1 MELYIVRLAYHE
13 SVQLGHELSKRIN
26 EDSSSNRRGDD
37 DSSGDDD
44 EIQTDSGGKRQKAS
58 TRAAKEMLNVLEGS
72 EDQPEATGKYK
83 KLFEMD
89 FMKKASDQ
97 KKERAR
103 EEAQNILR
111 EIQEMEV
118 DSDDNEKD
126 EFIGKKSSKD
136 SAAFIAAKEQMKLQL
151 IQGSTGMTMR
161 GANKRVSVSGPI
173 SIKADAV
180 LPNKHKAEE
189 DDDTV
194 RWMPNLE
201 DAVTDTTSATEDE
214 DGQNPWLAAPTVGKK
229 RDLNGQQV
237 VHSNSSEGKGKGKAK
252 GNGEKL
258 YVTVEDIKSSAIGK
272 SEQIGSSI
280 TKGKEGSTECGKKE
294 TAAQKRSASSSII
307 SNAEKKIKTGPNK
320 SAVSSS
326 STTTSPA
333 VPQVPTPIAVG
344 KLGSQKERK
353 PLLMQKSQVSPFSRY
368 CCCRCWCPFSLP
380 SSSSS
385 SSSSSSFK
393 LSVVSN

>member
-1 MELYIVRLAYHE
+1 M
-13 SVQLGHELSKRIN
+13 
-26 EDSSSNRRGDD
+26 
-37 DSSGDDD
+37 
-44 EIQTDSGGKRQKAS
+44 
-58 TRAAKEMLNVLEGS
+58 
-72 EDQPEATGKYK
+72 
-83 KLFEMD
+83 
-89 FMKKASDQ
+89 
-97 KKERAR
+97 
-103 EEAQNILR
+103 
-111 EIQEMEV
+111 
-118 DSDDNEKD
+118 
-126 EFIGKKSSKD
+126 
-136 SAAFIAAKEQMKLQL
+136 
-151 IQGSTGMTMR
+151 
-161 GANKRVSVSGPI
+161 
-173 SIKADAV
+173 
-180 LPNKHKAEE
+180 
-189 DDDTV
+189 
-194 RWMPNLE
+194 
-201 DAVTDTTSATEDE
+201 
-214 DGQNPWLAAPTVGKK
+214 
-229 RDLNGQQV
+229 

-385 SSSSSSFK
+385 SSSSSFK